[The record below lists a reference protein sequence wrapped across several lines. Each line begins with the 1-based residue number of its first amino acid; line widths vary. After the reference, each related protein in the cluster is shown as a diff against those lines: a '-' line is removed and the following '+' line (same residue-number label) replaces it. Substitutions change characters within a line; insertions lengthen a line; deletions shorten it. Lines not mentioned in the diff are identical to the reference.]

1 MVARAEIDAALHLGA
16 CKTKS
21 SSGKAWTDDEVKQL
35 RELAAG
41 NTPVGV
47 MSIKLN
53 RTEDA
58 IRSKAHA
65 EGIDTGQHRKRVLT
79 PSRRRTD
86 RRTVT

>member
-1 MVARAEIDAALHLGA
+1 VVIKWSRVPKSTLLSTWGPV
-16 CKTKS
+16 KTKS

-47 MSIKLN
+47 MSINLN

-65 EGIDTGQHRKRVLT
+65 EGIALAPPNRSPYGDM
-79 PSRRRTD
+79 S
-86 RRTVT
+86 

>member
-1 MVARAEIDAALHLGA
+1 MSE
-16 CKTKS
+16 TKS
-21 SSGKAWTDDEVKQL
+21 SSGKAWTDDEVQQL

-47 MSIKLN
+47 MGIRLN
-53 RTEDA
+53 RTEES

-65 EGIDTGQHRKRVLT
+65 ERSR
-79 PSRRRTD
+79 SRRRTD